1 MLSNKEIFE
10 TIDMVE
16 KEHLDVR
23 TITMGIS
30 LVPCIRES
38 AEKTAAA
45 CYDRICSYAENI
57 VNVGA
62 ALEKEYGIPIVNKRV
77 SITPASLL
85 RILRGKKP
93 CSQKSWT
100 RRRKTSAWTSS
111 AAIPRSCR
119 RA

>member
-30 LVPCIRES
+30 LIPCIRES
-38 AEKTAAA
+38 AKDTAQA
-45 CYDRICSYAENI
+45 CYDRICTYAENI
-57 VNVGA
+57 VKVGD

-85 RILRGKKP
+85 TANFSG
-93 CSQKSWT
+93 QET
-100 RRRKTSAWTSS
+100 AV
-111 AAIPRSCR
+111 IPPSCK

>member
-1 MLSNKEIFE
+1 
-10 TIDMVE
+10 
-16 KEHLDVR
+16 
-23 TITMGIS
+23 MGIS

-85 RILRGKKP
+85 TSNFAGKETVLA
-93 CSQKSWT
+93 KSWT